1 MIFSNQKV
9 NTMKLATIYA
19 PFKKDLRKIEN
30 QLMASIDAEHPIL
43 QDASLQ
49 LIKAGGKRIRPVFVL
64 LSSQF
69 GNPDANNSDVQATAV
84 ALELIHMAT
93 LVHDDVVDDAA
104 LRRGKP
110 TIKYRYGNRTAVYTG
125 DYILARALEII
136 TTIQNQ
142 EVHRVLANTLV
153 KVVEGEIKQIAD
165 KHNFNQTLRAYLQ
178 RIKRKT
184 ALLIAMSCKLGALA
198 SEAPKEY
205 VRYLYQYGYHVGMS
219 FQIIDD
225 ILDFTASP
233 KELGKPTGSDLIQ
246 GNITL
251 PVLFALEDDAFRAK
265 VTQLFSAEQP
275 IDAEMMEWLIDDLKR
290 TGAIEKS
297 YQISNRYLHKA
308 IRSVNK
314 LPDHNAKKSLQ
325 IIADII
331 GKRRY

>member
-1 MIFSNQKV
+1 
-9 NTMKLATIYA
+9 MKLATIYS
-19 PFKKDLRKIEN
+19 PLKKDLRKIEDK
-30 QLMASIDAEHPIL
+30 LMASIDAEHPIL
-43 QDASLQ
+43 QEASVQ

-69 GNPDANNSDVQATAV
+69 GNDKQYKEQVQATAV

-110 TIKYRYGNRTAVYTG
+110 TIKHTYGNKTAVYSG

-136 TTIQNQ
+136 TTIDQPAIHQ
-142 EVHRVLANTLV
+142 VLSKTLV

-165 KHNFNQTLRAYLQ
+165 KYNFEQSLRQYLQ

-184 ALLIAMSCKLGALA
+184 ALLIAMSCKLGALSSGA
-198 SEAPKEY
+198 SKNH
-205 VRYLYQYGYHVGMS
+205 VRLLYQYGYNVGMS

-225 ILDFTASP
+225 ILDFTASA

-251 PVLFALEDDAFRAK
+251 PVLYALENEDFANK
-265 VTQLFSAEQP
+265 VKQIIRPDHFVDEGTMH
-275 IDAEMMEWLIDDLKR
+275 DLIQDIVN

-297 YQISNRYLHKA
+297 YRLSNQYLHKA

-314 LPDHNAKKSLQ
+314 LPDIKAKKSLQ